1 MEVDGCGCGEDA
13 VELGWE
19 NGGSGEAGWVGMC
32 GVEKEG
38 CDDNPHRL
46 EDWIFHFESVVCGDC
61 GSGGMFVCFLLWR
74 KWEEL
79 IKGSVFLFFCVANV
93 RLIV

>member
-1 MEVDGCGCGEDA
+1 MEVDGCGRGEDA

-46 EDWIFHFESVVCGDC
+46 EDWIFHFESVVWGLWKWRDVFVL
-61 GSGGMFVCFLLWR
+61 SFVEKVGGINKR
-74 KWEEL
+74 
-79 IKGSVFLFFCVANV
+79 IGLFIFCVANV

>member
-1 MEVDGCGCGEDA
+1 MEIDGCGRGEDA

-46 EDWIFHFESVVCGDC
+46 EDWIFHFESGCVGIVEVR
-61 GSGGMFVCFLLWR
+61 MFEFR
-74 KWEEL
+74 K
-79 IKGSVFLFFCVANV
+79 LFF
-93 RLIV
+93 

>member
-1 MEVDGCGCGEDA
+1 MEIDGCGCGEDA

-19 NGGSGEAGWVGMC
+19 NGGSGEAGWVSMC

-61 GSGGMFVCFLLWR
+61 ESEGCFCASSFAKKVGGNKR
-74 KWEEL
+74 
-79 IKGSVFLFFCVANV
+79 IGLFIFCVSNV
-93 RLIV
+93 RLIL

>member
-1 MEVDGCGCGEDA
+1 MTDECKKRTESKIGGTTLEIDGCGRGEDA

-46 EDWIFHFESVVCGDC
+46 EDWIFHFESVVWG
-61 GSGGMFVCFLLWR
+61 LW
-74 KWEEL
+74 K
-79 IKGSVFLFFCVANV
+79 
-93 RLIV
+93 